1 MAHVSSESN
10 AGTSSEQ
17 NQRSETELDHIQ
29 QTQSHTNMSSDSD
42 TINNPDVMRLLNTM
56 RDEQKKALQDIND
69 EQKATKDMFGRELE
83 KLKKS

>member
-17 NQRSETELDHIQ
+17 NQRSETEQDHIQ
-29 QTQSHTNMSSDSD
+29 QTQSQTNMSSNSD

-56 RDEQKKALQDIND
+56 IDEQKKALQDIND
-69 EQKATKDMFGRELE
+69 EQKATKDMFRRELE